1 MNRTSIPAADFSLVK
16 RAGRTA
22 ALQASAALAV
32 LLLLVG
38 SVLAVVDLRAQTR
51 EITHQLSAVAEMVDD
66 AGDPPPGMELV
77 LRDTDGQVSLSRDG
91 KAGLPL
97 LAGPAGF
104 TEVHTGGRSYRA
116 LVVDRQVGRV
126 VVLIDMAPLQADQAR
141 LWAALGIAAL
151 VGILGA
157 AAVVV
162 FVARRSVRPLVH
174 ALALQRRFVAD
185 ASHEL
190 RAPLTVLHTR
200 AQLLAHRLGSGDISA
215 AARDADA
222 LIADTRVLADIVDD
236 LLASASM
243 TGADA
248 RTTRVDLSAVAH
260 SVCDRMTGS
269 AELIGVTINCDRRCD
284 ESPGSLEVLG
294 SAVALERAMTALVDN
309 ALSHEK
315 NCGTVDLHVR
325 RDGQQVIVAVV
336 DDGVGIDKASL
347 PTLFDRFARGETHT
361 TREGRPSYGIG
372 LSLVREIVQAHGGDI
387 RVSSSP
393 GQGATFTMTFP
404 AAPTP
409 GRAANPI
416 GGPIAGPDRPEPA
429 GAPVNGGR

>member
-1 MNRTSIPAADFSLVK
+1 MPAADFSVVK

-22 ALQASAALAV
+22 ALQASAALAA

-38 SVLAVVDLRAQTR
+38 AVFAVADMRSQTR
-51 EITHQLSAVAEMVDD
+51 EINDQLTAVAETADD

-77 LRDTDGQVSLSRDG
+77 LRDTGGQVSTSRGG
-91 KAGLPL
+91 KAGVPL

-104 TEVHTGGRSYRA
+104 TELQAGGRSYRA
-116 LVVDRQVGRV
+116 LVVDRPVGRV
-126 VVLIDMAPLQADQAR
+126 AVLIDMAPIQADQRR
-141 LWAALGIAAL
+141 LWAALGFAAL
-151 VGILGA
+151 VGFLGA
-157 AAVVV
+157 AALVV
-162 FVARRSVRPLVH
+162 FVARRSVRPLAQ

-200 AQLLAHRLGSGDISA
+200 AQLLAQRLGSGDVTA
-215 AARDADA
+215 ATRDADA
-222 LIADTRVLADIVDD
+222 LIADTRVLAEIVDD

-243 TGADA
+243 TEVGA

-260 SVCDRMTGS
+260 SVCDRMTGY
-269 AELIGVTINCDRRCD
+269 AESIGVTINCDHLD
-284 ESPGSLEVLG
+284 GHSPGSLAVLG
-294 SAVALERAMTALVDN
+294 SGVALERAMTALVDN

-315 NCGTVDLHVR
+315 SGGAVDLRVR

-336 DDGVGIDKASL
+336 DHGVGIEKAVLS
-347 PTLFDRFARGETHT
+347 TLFDRFSRGETHT

-372 LSLVREIVQAHGGDI
+372 LALVREIVQAHGGDI

-393 GQGATFTMTFP
+393 GRGATFTMTFP
-404 AAPTP
+404 AAP
-409 GRAANPI
+409 A
-416 GGPIAGPDRPEPA
+416 PA
-429 GAPVNGGR
+429 TATQRS

>member
-1 MNRTSIPAADFSLVK
+1 MPAADFSVVK

-22 ALQASAALAV
+22 ALQASAALAA

-38 SVLAVVDLRAQTR
+38 AAFAVADVRAQTR
-51 EITHQLSAVAEMVDD
+51 EITDHLAAVAETADD

-77 LRDTDGQVSLSRDG
+77 LRDTDGHVSTSRGG
-91 KAGLPL
+91 KAGVPL

-104 TEVHTGGRSYRA
+104 TELQTGGRTFRA
-116 LVVDRQVGRV
+116 LVVDRPVGRV
-126 VVLIDMAPLQADQAR
+126 VALIDMAPIQADQRR
-141 LWAALGIAAL
+141 LWAALGFAAL
-151 VGILGA
+151 VGFLGA

-162 FVARRSVRPLVH
+162 FVARRSMRPLAQ

-200 AQLLAHRLGSGDISA
+200 AQLLAQRLGSGDVTVA
-215 AARDADA
+215 TRDADA
-222 LIADTRVLADIVDD
+222 LVADTRVLADIVDD

-243 TGADA
+243 TDVGA
-248 RTTRVDLSAVAH
+248 RTTRVDLSAVAR
-260 SVCDRMTGS
+260 SVCDRMTGY
-269 AELIGVTINCDRRCD
+269 AESIGVTINCDHRDDR
-284 ESPGSLEVLG
+284 SPGSLAVLG
-294 SAVALERAMTALVDN
+294 SGVALERAMTALVDN

-315 NCGTVDLHVR
+315 VGGTVDLRVR

-336 DDGVGIDKASL
+336 DHGVGIDKAVLS
-347 PTLFDRFARGETHT
+347 TLFDRFSRGETHT

-393 GQGATFTMTFP
+393 GRGATFTMTFP
-404 AAPTP
+404 AAPAPATTTQSFQ
-409 GRAANPI
+409 
-416 GGPIAGPDRPEPA
+416 RP
-429 GAPVNGGR
+429 

>member
-1 MNRTSIPAADFSLVK
+1 MPAADFSVVK

-22 ALQASAALAV
+22 ALQASAALAA

-38 SVLAVVDLRAQTR
+38 AAFAVADVRAQTR
-51 EITHQLSAVAEMVDD
+51 EITDHLAAVAETADD

-77 LRDTDGQVSLSRDG
+77 LRDTDGHVSTSRGG
-91 KAGLPL
+91 KAGVPL

-104 TEVHTGGRSYRA
+104 TELQTGGRTFRA
-116 LVVDRQVGRV
+116 LVVDRPVGRV
-126 VVLIDMAPLQADQAR
+126 VALIDMAPIQADQRR
-141 LWAALGIAAL
+141 LWAALGFAAL
-151 VGILGA
+151 VGFLGA

-162 FVARRSVRPLVH
+162 FVARRSMRPLAQ

-200 AQLLAHRLGSGDISA
+200 AQLLAQRLGSGDVTVA
-215 AARDADA
+215 TRDADA
-222 LIADTRVLADIVDD
+222 LVADTRVLADIVDD

-243 TGADA
+243 TDVGA
-248 RTTRVDLSAVAH
+248 RTTRVDLSAVARA
-260 SVCDRMTGS
+260 VCDRMTGY
-269 AELIGVTINCDRRCD
+269 AESIGVTINCDHRDDR
-284 ESPGSLEVLG
+284 SPGSLAVLG
-294 SAVALERAMTALVDN
+294 SGVALERAMTALVDN

-315 NCGTVDLHVR
+315 VGGTVDLRVR

-336 DDGVGIDKASL
+336 DHGVGIDKAVLS
-347 PTLFDRFARGETHT
+347 TLFDRFSRGETHT

-393 GQGATFTMTFP
+393 GRGATFTMTFP
-404 AAPTP
+404 AAPAPATTTQSFQ
-409 GRAANPI
+409 
-416 GGPIAGPDRPEPA
+416 RP
-429 GAPVNGGR
+429 

>member
-1 MNRTSIPAADFSLVK
+1 MPAADFSVVK

-32 LLLLVG
+32 LLVMVG
-38 SVLAVVDLRAQTR
+38 VVLAVVDVRTQTR
-51 EITHQLSAVAEMVDD
+51 ETTDRLTAVAETADD

-77 LRDTDGQVSLSRDG
+77 LRDTDGQVSTSRG
-91 KAGLPL
+91 GEAGVPL

-104 TEVHTGGRSYRA
+104 TEFDTGGRTYRA
-116 LVVDRQVGRV
+116 LVVDRPVGRV
-126 VVLIDMAPLQADQAR
+126 VVLIDMAPIQADQAR
-141 LWAALGIAAL
+141 LWAALGFAAL

-162 FVARRSVRPLVH
+162 YVARQSVRPLAQ

-200 AQLLAHRLGSGDISA
+200 AQLLAQRLGSGDVTA
-215 AARDADA
+215 AAKDADA
-222 LIADTRVLADIVDD
+222 LVADTRVLADIVDD

-243 TGADA
+243 TKVDA
-248 RTTRVDLSAVAH
+248 RTTRVDLSAVAR
-260 SVCDRMTGS
+260 SVCDRMTS
-269 AELIGVTINCDRRCD
+269 YAESIGVTINCDRRD
-284 ESPGSLEVLG
+284 DQSSDSLVVLG
-294 SAVALERAMTALVDN
+294 SGIALERAITALVDN

-315 NCGTVDLHVR
+315 RGGTVDLRVR

-336 DDGVGIDKASL
+336 DTGVGIDKTALS
-347 PTLFDRFARGETHT
+347 TLFDRFSRGETHT

-404 AAPTP
+404 AAPAPTT
-409 GRAANPI
+409 AN
-416 GGPIAGPDRPEPA
+416 
-429 GAPVNGGR
+429 

>member
-1 MNRTSIPAADFSLVK
+1 MPAGDFSMVK

-38 SVLAVVDLRAQTR
+38 SVLAVVDVRAQTR
-51 EITHQLSAVAEMVDD
+51 QITDKLTAVAQNVDD
-66 AGDPPPGMELV
+66 VGDPPPGMELV
-77 LRDTDGQVSLSRDG
+77 LRDTDGHVSTSRGG

-97 LAGPAGF
+97 LAGPVGF
-104 TEVHTGGRSYRA
+104 TEVHPGDRNYRA
-116 LVVDRQVGRV
+116 LVVDRPAGRV
-126 VVLIDMAPLQADQAR
+126 VVLIDMAPIHADQAR
-141 LWAALGIAAL
+141 LWAALGFAAL
-151 VGILGA
+151 AGLLGA
-157 AAVVV
+157 AAVVA
-162 FVARRSVRPLVH
+162 FVARRSVRPLAQ

-200 AQLLAHRLGSGDISA
+200 AQLLTQRLSSGDVTA

-222 LIADTRVLADIVDD
+222 LVADTRVLAEIVDD

-243 TGADA
+243 TGVDA
-248 RTTRVDLSAVAH
+248 RTTRIDLSAVAQ
-260 SVCDRMTGS
+260 SVCDRMTS
-269 AELIGVTINCDRRCD
+269 YAESIGVTINCDRRD
-284 ESPGSLEVLG
+284 HHSPGSLDVLG
-294 SAVALERAMTALVDN
+294 SGVALERAVTALVDN

-315 NCGTVDLHVR
+315 QGGTVDLRVR

-336 DDGVGIDKASL
+336 DNGVGIDKAALS
-347 PTLFDRFARGETHT
+347 TLFDRFSRGETHT
-361 TREGRPSYGIG
+361 TRGGRPSYGIG

-393 GQGATFTMTFP
+393 GQGATFTLTFP
-404 AAPTP
+404 AAPTS
-409 GRAANPI
+409 GTR
-416 GGPIAGPDRPEPA
+416 RP
-429 GAPVNGGR
+429 